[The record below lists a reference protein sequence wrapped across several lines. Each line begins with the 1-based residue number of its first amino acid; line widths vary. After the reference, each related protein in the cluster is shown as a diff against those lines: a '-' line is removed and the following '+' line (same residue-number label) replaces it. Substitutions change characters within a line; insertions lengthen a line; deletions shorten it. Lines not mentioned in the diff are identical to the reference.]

1 MTTFPTPAAQADV
14 LDKAADH
21 LAEWGWIQGAMY
33 DGKQLA
39 AGALLAECR
48 TDIYGALKA
57 VVLGEPRFGG
67 DADDLAVVDF
77 ALVALHEHLGWNAFA
92 FNDADGRTV
101 EEVIAAMR
109 ETAASLRPASVEAP
123 EVAV

>member
-1 MTTFPTPAAQADV
+1 VTTFPTPATQADV
-14 LDKAADH
+14 LDKAADR
-21 LAEWGWIQGAMY
+21 LAELGWIQGSMY
-33 DGKQLA
+33 DSKQHHVEKVP
-39 AGALLAECR
+39 LAECR

-109 ETAASLRPASVEAP
+109 ETAASLRPVGEQEA
-123 EVAV
+123 A

>member
-1 MTTFPTPAAQADV
+1 MPDFPDTAAQADV
-14 LDKAADH
+14 LDKAADR

-57 VVLGEPRFGG
+57 VALGEPRFGG
-67 DADDLAVVDF
+67 DADDLAVVDHV
-77 ALVALHEHLGWNAFA
+77 LVAIHQRLGWNAFA
-92 FNDADGRTV
+92 FNDAEGRTV

-109 ETAASLRPASVEAP
+109 ETAVSLRPASEEA
-123 EVAV
+123 AA